1 MRADTDVLEGL
12 AAKVAELERR
22 MDDVV
27 RLHEII
33 AGAGEPAYSRRQRGI
48 VAPTKRRHLHLVTSP
63 PAGASAGSPHAP
75 GPPAGVSAGGKDPT

>member
-1 MRADTDVLEGL
+1 MQADTGVLGGL

-33 AGAGEPAYSRRQRGI
+33 AGAGTPGAAIAAARR
-48 VAPTKRRHLHLVTSP
+48 RRLHLVTSP
-63 PAGASAGSPHAP
+63 PAGRAP
-75 GPPAGVSAGGKDPT
+75 TPPGAMTPAGVSPG

>member
-22 MDDVV
+22 LDDVA

-63 PAGASAGSPHAP
+63 PAGRAP
-75 GPPAGVSAGGKDPT
+75 TPPGAMTSAGVSVNGKEPQ

>member
-22 MDDVV
+22 LDDVA

-33 AGAGEPAYSRRQRGI
+33 AGAGEPAYSTRHSGS
-48 VAPTKRRHLHLVTSP
+48 VTEHKRRHLHLVTSP

>member
-1 MRADTDVLEGL
+1 MRADTGVLEGL

-33 AGAGEPAYSRRQRGI
+33 AGAGTPGPPPVPRTR
-48 VAPTKRRHLHLVTSP
+48 RRHLHLVTSP

-75 GPPAGVSAGGKDPT
+75 GPPAGVSPGHQPAEGR

>member
-1 MRADTDVLEGL
+1 MRADTGVLEGL

-33 AGAGEPAYSRRQRGI
+33 AGAGTPGPPPRPR
-48 VAPTKRRHLHLVTSP
+48 RRHLHLVTSP
-63 PAGASAGSPHAP
+63 PAGASADLPHAP
-75 GPPAGVSAGGKDPT
+75 GPPAGLSPR